1 MDDIQAE
8 ADRLIG
14 LDQSGR
20 EREMV
25 VIALRLGQKAQGSW
39 ETLRAMDREVIDDL
53 TSGRAGHGSP
63 FEAEE

>member
-1 MDDIQAE
+1 MDIESE

-25 VIALRLGQKAQGSW
+25 VIALRLGKNSQDSW
-39 ETLRAMDREVIDDL
+39 EALRAMDEELIDDL
-53 TSGRAGHGSP
+53 TSGRAGDGGAL
-63 FEAEE
+63 EAEE